1 MLRRRV
7 IAAAPAR
14 PASEAWDTIVTL
26 IADTLERSPNIE
38 RSGVTSALAAAEPA
52 GLMLIAGG
60 HLERHPLTLV
70 ADPVHLEISTV
81 SGADALREDEDLD
94 PVVGGA
100 SAKAWVLHFPTPD
113 PLGTAITA
121 VVDGKPH
128 VSVANPASPSADASK
143 TGGPLVTAA
152 GLEALTRD
160 RQR

>member
-1 MLRRRV
+1 MLRHRV
-7 IAAAPAR
+7 IAAAPTR

-26 IADTLERSPNIE
+26 IADTLDRSPAIE
-38 RSGVTSALAAAEPA
+38 RSGVTSALAAAQPA

-81 SGADALREDEDLD
+81 SGADALREDENLE

-100 SAKAWVLHFPTPD
+100 SASAWVLHFPTPE
-113 PLGTAITA
+113 PVGTAITA
-121 VVDGKPH
+121 VVDGKPN
-128 VSVANPASPSADASK
+128 VSVANPTPPATEAAK
-143 TGGPLVTAA
+143 AVGPLVTAA

-160 RQR
+160 RQP